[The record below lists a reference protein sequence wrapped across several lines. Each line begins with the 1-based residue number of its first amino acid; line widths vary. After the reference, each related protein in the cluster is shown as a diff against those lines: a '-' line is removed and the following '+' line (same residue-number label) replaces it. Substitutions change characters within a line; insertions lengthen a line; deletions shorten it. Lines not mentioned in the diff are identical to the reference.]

1 MARMALPVNLYTQ
14 FYWTVNAR
22 SLMNFVSLRADSHA
36 QWEIQQYAEALARFF
51 AERLPWTWDAFLA
64 FAWKGANPLLDAR
77 RRELLA
83 ASGSPASTA

>member
-1 MARMALPVNLYTQ
+1 MALPVNLYTQ

-36 QWEIQQYAEALARFF
+36 QWEIQQYAEALAQFF

-64 FAWKGANPLLDAR
+64 FAWKGANPRLDASK
-77 RRELLA
+77 RELLSA
-83 ASGSPASTA
+83 QGSPSSTA